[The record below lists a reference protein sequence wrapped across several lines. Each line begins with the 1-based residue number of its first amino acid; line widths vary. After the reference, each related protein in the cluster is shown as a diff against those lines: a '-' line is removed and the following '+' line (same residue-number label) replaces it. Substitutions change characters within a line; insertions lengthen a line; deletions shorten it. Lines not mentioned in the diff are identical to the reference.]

1 MNSYFD
7 YINPKS
13 IYIIFDKKNIPE
25 GKLLEG
31 PYKCVI
37 LDPRSPTQQS
47 PTQQSPTQRSP
58 TQQSTTHQSLNT
70 RRYTPPKLS
79 LESAGEWEK
88 EHHHSLIKNTTFGM
102 RFNYRSVP
110 ILSYT

>member
-13 IYIIFDKKNIPE
+13 IHIIFDKKNTPE

-31 PYKCVI
+31 SYKCVI
-37 LDPRSPTQQS
+37 LDPRSPTQ
-47 PTQQSPTQRSP
+47 R
-58 TQQSTTHQSLNT
+58 SLNT
-70 RRYTPPKLS
+70 RRHTPPKLS

-88 EHHHSLIKNTTFGM
+88 EHQYSLIKDTTFGM

>member
-13 IYIIFDKKNIPE
+13 IYIIFDKKNTPE

-37 LDPRSPTQQS
+37 LDPRSPTQR
-47 PTQQSPTQRSP
+47 SPTQRSP
-58 TQQSTTHQSLNT
+58 TQRSLNT
-70 RRYTPPKLS
+70 RRHTPPKLS

-102 RFNYRSVP
+102 RINYRSVP

>member
-13 IYIIFDKKNIPE
+13 IHIIFDIKDNSDSKPL
-25 GKLLEG
+25 KR
-31 PYKCVI
+31 PYKHFI
-37 LDPRSPTQQS
+37 LDPRSPTHI
-47 PTQQSPTQRSP
+47 RS
-58 TQQSTTHQSLNT
+58 TNL
-70 RRYTPPKLS
+70 RRQTPPKLS

-88 EHHHSLIKNTTFGM
+88 EYPHSLINNSNAQYMLNSIIG
-102 RFNYRSVP
+102 RSSVP